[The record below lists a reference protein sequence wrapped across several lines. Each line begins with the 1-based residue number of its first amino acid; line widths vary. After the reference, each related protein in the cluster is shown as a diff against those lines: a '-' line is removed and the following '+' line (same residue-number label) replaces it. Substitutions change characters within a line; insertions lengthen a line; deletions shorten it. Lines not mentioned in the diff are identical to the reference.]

1 MLLEFIMKIRFRKI
15 LRRENLRY
23 SACRIFLTLL
33 LSCLITTFIACF
45 QQVTTLIVKK
55 GKIGK
60 PRTSNRCT
68 DLNLFTR
75 NQFLKLKIRS
85 LKDVNH
91 SITSIYY

>member
-23 SACRIFLTLL
+23 SASRIFLTLL

-55 GKIGK
+55 
-60 PRTSNRCT
+60 RENWETQ
-68 DLNLFTR
+68 DF
-75 NQFLKLKIRS
+75 QQ
-85 LKDVNH
+85 V
-91 SITSIYY
+91 Y

>member
-23 SACRIFLTLL
+23 SASRIFLTLL

-45 QQVTTLIVKK
+45 QQVTTKK

-60 PRTSNRCT
+60 HRNSNRCT

-85 LKDVNH
+85 LKDVKH
-91 SITSIYY
+91 AITSIYY